1 MANQD
6 NVLSIE
12 ICGYKPLNGKVV
24 SFKAH
29 QFKKLRWNDKEIHTI
44 AQTVHD
50 GYIIRIGMKIISNK
64 AVLSTIGISIIQKDK
79 DGAETYL
86 AVLRRKEVKV
96 IHHSFDFMP

>member
-1 MANQD
+1 MSNQD
-6 NVLSIE
+6 IVLSLE

-29 QFKKLRWNDKEIHTI
+29 QFKKLRWNGKEIHTI

-50 GYIIRIGMKIISNK
+50 GYIIRIGMKNISSK
-64 AVLSTIGISIIQKDK
+64 AVLSTITMSIIQQDK
-79 DGAETYL
+79 DGAEVYL

-96 IHHSFDFMP
+96 IHHSFDFMS

>member
-1 MANQD
+1 MSNQD
-6 NVLSIE
+6 IVLALE

-44 AQTVHD
+44 AQTIYD
-50 GYIIRIGMKIISNK
+50 SYIIRIGMKIISSK
-64 AVLSTIGISIIQKDK
+64 GVLSTIGISIIQQDK
-79 DGAETYL
+79 DGAEVDL

>member
-1 MANQD
+1 MSNQD
-6 NVLSIE
+6 IVLALE

-44 AQTVHD
+44 AQTIYD
-50 GYIIRIGMKIISNK
+50 SYIIRIGMKIISCK
-64 AVLSTIGISIIQKDK
+64 GVLSTIGISVIQQDK
-79 DGAETYL
+79 NGAEVYL
-86 AVLRRKEVKV
+86 AMLRRKEVKV

>member
-1 MANQD
+1 MSNQD
-6 NVLSIE
+6 IVLALE

-44 AQTVHD
+44 AQTIYD
-50 GYIIRIGMKIISNK
+50 SYIIRIGMKIISCK
-64 AVLSTIGISIIQKDK
+64 GVLSTIGISVIQQDK
-79 DGAETYL
+79 NGAEVYL
-86 AVLRRKEVKV
+86 AMLGRKEVKV

>member
-1 MANQD
+1 MSNQD
-6 NVLSIE
+6 IVLALE

-44 AQTVHD
+44 AQTIYD
-50 GYIIRIGMKIISNK
+50 DYIIRIGMKIISSK
-64 AVLSTIGISIIQKDK
+64 GVLSTIGISVIQQDK
-79 DGAETYL
+79 NGAEVYL